1 MMWLIIA
8 IVLAV
13 IILILLANNGMLR
26 NENESLR
33 YTNVYLFTRFV
44 RDNGEQGI
52 RELEEAM
59 DEMAKKFK

>member
-1 MMWLIIA
+1 MWLIIA

-13 IILILLANNGMLR
+13 IVLILIANNGMLR

-33 YTNVYLFTRFV
+33 YANVYLFTRFV

-52 RELEEAM
+52 IELEEAM
-59 DEMAKKFK
+59 EDISKKFK